1 MTDIVT
7 QDIIKAKDE
16 EITEQE
22 ATAEFWK
29 NKHDRFISDVA
40 KLIMSPEDEESV
52 LKVLPKYVKSYEEA
66 EEFKVKFEKEVQ
78 ARKDDYLKHQEELEK
93 IQGKLDTLG
102 HQFAVDIQII
112 VDKYEARIQRLEKQL
127 IEAQKQ
133 AEDKKTQVKTNSI
146 YEFFRRIKL

>member
-1 MTDIVT
+1 MTDTVT
-7 QDIIKAKDE
+7 QDILKAKDE

-29 NKHDRFISDVA
+29 TKHDRFVSDVS

-52 LKVLPKYVKSYEEA
+52 LKILPKYVKSYEEA

-78 ARKDDYLKHQEELEK
+78 GRKEDFLKHQEELEK

-102 HQFAVDIQII
+102 HQFAADIQII
-112 VDKYEARIQRLEKQL
+112 VEKYEARIKRLEAQL
-127 IEAQKQ
+127 EEAQKK
-133 AEDKKTQVKTNSI
+133 AEEKKTEVKTNSI
-146 YEFFRRIKL
+146 YEFFKRIKL